1 MACGPC
7 AKRRADRLR
16 SQTNTVPVQPN
27 KSRDNNAVTQGR
39 GLRDRMR
46 FTGR

>member
-7 AKRRADRLR
+7 ARRRAERLR
-16 SQTNTVPVQPN
+16 QTTQTVPVQPN
-27 KSRDNNAVTQGR
+27 KAQANTAVTQGR